1 MRSRIHYLVTKL
13 YEQRGYQIKHTVT
26 MEGTSG
32 LIQSFN
38 LFATKTG
45 ASHVI
50 QIMDWKRTVGVN
62 MVINLDKAAADVGIP
77 DAVIVAEKFSD
88 HAKAYAK
95 RRGLTL
101 LTKQE
106 LTAQT
111 HDENSKLQTPRV

>member
-13 YEQRGYQIKHTVT
+13 YERRGYQIKHTVT
-26 MEGTSG
+26 MEGNSG

-62 MVINLDKAAADVGIP
+62 MVILDKAATDVGIP
-77 DAVIVAEKFSD
+77 NAVIVAEKFSD

-111 HDENSKLQTPRV
+111 SSA

>member
-1 MRSRIHYLVTKL
+1 MRSRFNSLVTKL
-13 YEQRGYQIKHTVT
+13 YKQRGYQIKHTVI
-26 MEGTSG
+26 MEGASG
-32 LIQSFN
+32 LMQSFN
-38 LFATKTG
+38 LLATKTDS
-45 ASHVI
+45 SHVI

-62 MVINLDKAAADVGIP
+62 MVINLDKAATDVGVP

-106 LTAQT
+106 LTNQI
-111 HDENSKLQTPRV
+111 HE